1 MKHIQ
6 AILFCQIIAVI
17 SLCQTEETFHC
28 TAKPGCQI
36 ANCDPVASDWNQ
48 SEYDIRK
55 YLLRK
60 EFPIICKQ
68 MVTRDSSTL
77 LQLVYNNIKE
87 NEYLKVK
94 VEQMEQRIDSLT
106 ATNNI
111 LTTSIERLEKTH
123 SEMQK
128 KICFDKSGIIV
139 ESMCYWSEVHSTRNT
154 DLEEAR
160 EICVAQGFKLADVF
174 TMYQYDIIM
183 TYLRRQMPAKSLRFH
198 IWTGMKKDKIGN
210 AILSNGKIATYK
222 KVRTIPSV
230 WAMAGSQRTR
240 VYILVHK
247 NSEDSDQGL
256 GAMSW
261 SEETFGALCSFYIL
275 SSVPRLS

>member
-87 NEYLKVK
+87 
-94 VEQMEQRIDSLT
+94 
-106 ATNNI
+106 
-111 LTTSIERLEKTH
+111 
-123 SEMQK
+123 